1 MFSFKDP
8 FAKVICA
15 DIDDNDPH
23 SVEQFVHTYFTD
35 DQAKLSLA
43 NVYTILTDF
52 ASGFGDDFNPEKYR
66 YNLMND
72 KNFEKKIAA
81 AENFFSNS
89 ISTHIRQH
97 ESSADIWWEM
107 IQQLM
112 RDCSAPE
119 IKRSMFIDDVPND
132 TDIEQYNHIV
142 VVRPDRSTY
151 TVNPFDLLEDDLP
164 EDDLHKQTVTVIDT
178 EPALTR
184 FANTYIRENYD
195 SLTKIFDELVRSSLI
210 ENDFAAFLKDIH
222 ECTEVAMSLAFM
234 KIEDDCDPILTY
246 KREKNL

>member
-35 DQAKLSLA
+35 DLARTHLA

-52 ASGFGDDFNPEKYR
+52 TSGLGDVYSVKYR
-66 YNLMND
+66 DDLKND
-72 KNFEKKIAA
+72 KNFDKKIAA

-89 ISTHIRQH
+89 ISNHIRQH

-119 IKRSMFIDDVPND
+119 IARSMFIDDVREEVSL
-132 TDIEQYNHIV
+132 EQYNHIV

-164 EDDLHKQTVTVIDT
+164 EDDLHKQTATVIDT

-184 FANTYIRENYD
+184 FVNTYIRENYD

-222 ECTEVAMSLAFM
+222 ECTEVAMSFAFT
-234 KIEDDCDPILTY
+234 KITDDCDPILIY
-246 KREKNL
+246 KTEKNL